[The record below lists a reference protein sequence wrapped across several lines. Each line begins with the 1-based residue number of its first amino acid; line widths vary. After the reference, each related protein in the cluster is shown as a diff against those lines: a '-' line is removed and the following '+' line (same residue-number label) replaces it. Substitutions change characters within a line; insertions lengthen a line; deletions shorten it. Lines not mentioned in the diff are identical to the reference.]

1 MNTIQIVLK
10 KPGFEP
16 VKMRVENS
24 LANLQALVDGPIE
37 VIAIDD
43 GILMIVNEEGKLRGL
58 TPNFTFGRDMIV
70 GTAFFCGLDEDEFV
84 DLSDSDAEDIKMMF
98 ELEEELENV

>member
-58 TPNFTFGRDMIV
+58 APNFMYGKDMIV

-84 DLSDSDAEDIKMMF
+84 DLSDENAYDIMMQF
-98 ELEEELENV
+98 EPTEELENV